1 MRYKLLTCFCFFASF
16 AFAQA
21 EPDLLV
27 QYADQINQV
36 KTLQSNFS
44 EEKHLSLLDQPIE
57 STGQIRFDKDT
68 QQLYWQYETPFQN
81 GFLIEK
87 GQVYRL
93 QGKNKVPVQ
102 NAMGR
107 MMAAQMVVWLTLD
120 FKSLKQDYEIS
131 LNGREITFVP
141 RNKAHKVVK
150 QITVWLDEKNPQIVK
165 QVQMDEPSGDS
176 VVWKFTHVRIN
187 IPLNKEG
194 VL

>member
-1 MRYKLLTCFCFFASF
+1 MRYKWLICFCFFASF

-21 EPDLLV
+21 TPDLLA
-27 QYADQINQV
+27 QYAAQMKQV
-36 KTLQSNFS
+36 KTLQSNFT

-57 STGQIRFDKDT
+57 STGQLRFDKDT

-93 QGKNKVPVQ
+93 KGKNKVPVQ

-120 FKSLKQDYEIS
+120 FDALKQDYEIS
-131 LNGREITFVP
+131 LNGREITFIP
-141 RNKAHKVVK
+141 RNKAHKVVR

-165 QVQMDEPSGDS
+165 QVKMDEPSGDA
-176 VVWKFTHVRIN
+176 VLWKFTQVRIN

>member
-1 MRYKLLTCFCFFASF
+1 MRYKLLICFCFFVSF

-21 EPDLLV
+21 EPDLLA
-27 QYADQINQV
+27 QYAEQINQV
-36 KTLQSNFS
+36 KTLQSNFT

-57 STGQIRFDKDT
+57 STGQIRFDKQA
-68 QQLYWQYETPFQN
+68 QQLYWQYETPFQH

-120 FKSLKQDYEIS
+120 FKSLKRDYEIS

-150 QITVWLDEKNPQIVK
+150 QITVWLDENNPQIVK

-176 VVWKFTHVRIN
+176 VLWKFTHVRIN
-187 IPLNKEG
+187 IPFGSEG